1 MTSRSRAHSPVY
13 NSPLPS
19 SVSNCVHLWIVALVA
34 LVVLA
39 LATTACGGGSAT
51 SDAASARISDAGA
64 EALLAQTVLQPADLG
79 AGFTQ
84 ESARAGTN
92 EDAAK
97 ARPDTDKARQQY
109 ADWGQVLQYNVQYAA
124 AASTGLVFN
133 AKIARVMNTATYY
146 ETPDGPRA
154 ALAYTRDLPPN
165 TVANFL
171 ISESAGTKITDT
183 QVVKD
188 IAFPSKGDDSFAW
201 RLTGKAVFE
210 NGFTVAF
217 VADSIFVR
225 VGRITGN
232 VTAVALGQAPDRAAV
247 TALVDAYIAHARAA
261 E

>member
-1 MTSRSRAHSPVY
+1 M
-13 NSPLPS
+13 
-19 SVSNCVHLWIVALVA
+19 
-34 LVVLA
+34 
-39 LATTACGGGSAT
+39 
-51 SDAASARISDAGA
+51 
-64 EALLAQTVLQPADLG
+64 LQPADLG

-84 ESARAGTN
+84 ASARVGTN
-92 EDAAK
+92 DEAAK
-97 ARPDTDKARQQY
+97 ARPDTEKARQQY

-124 AASTGLVFN
+124 VSSADLVFN

-146 ETPDGPRA
+146 QSPDGARA
-154 ALAYTRDLPPN
+154 ALAYTRDLPAS

-171 ISESAGTKITDT
+171 ISESSGTMITDT

-217 VADSIFVR
+217 VADSVFVR
-225 VGRITGN
+225 IGRITGN

-247 TALVDAYIAHARAA
+247 TALVDAYIAHARTA